1 MAHKIE
7 IVESIIEKRK
17 KQPGA
22 LVAILQ
28 DIQEIYNYLPK
39 ETLEAVAAKMNIPL
53 IDVCG
58 TATFY
63 KAFSLTPRGKHV
75 VTVCLGTAC
84 HVRGGPWIVEE
95 LERKLEICPGETT
108 KDGLFT
114 LETVNCLG
122 ACALGPIMVIDGEYY
137 GQMTIKKVSEILTK
151 YEYVSPEEASPDI
164 SEEYAV
170 GLKVSERSRNA

>member
-1 MAHKIE
+1 MADEMKKVE
-7 IVESIIEKRK
+7 KIVERRRK
-17 KQPGA
+17 EPGA
-22 LVAILQ
+22 LVSILQ
-28 DIQEIYNYLPK
+28 DIQEIYNYLPR
-39 ETLEAVAAKMNIPL
+39 ETLEAVAEKMGLPL

-63 KAFSLTPRGKHV
+63 KAFSLKPRGKHI

-84 HVRGGPWIVEE
+84 HVRGGPWIAEE
-95 LERKLEICPGETT
+95 LERKLDVCPGDTT

-122 ACALGPIMVIDGEYY
+122 ACALGPIMVVDGEYY
-137 GQMTIKKVSEILTK
+137 GQMTIKKVGEILPK
-151 YEYVSPEEASPDI
+151 YGYVPPEDVSPDT

-170 GLKVSERSRNA
+170 GLKVSEGS

>member
-1 MAHKIE
+1 MAEEMAQIE
-7 IVESIIEKRK
+7 KIIERRRK
-17 KQPGA
+17 HAGA
-22 LVAILQ
+22 LVSILQ

-39 ETLEAVAAKMNIPL
+39 ETLEIVSEKMGIPL

-63 KAFSLTPRGKHV
+63 KAFSLTPRGEHI
-75 VTVCLGTAC
+75 VTVCMGTAC

-95 LERKLEICPGETT
+95 LERKLNVCPGDTT

-122 ACALGPIMVIDGEYY
+122 ACALGPIIVVDGEYY
-137 GQMTIKKVSEILTK
+137 GQMTIKKVGEILPK
-151 YEYVSPEEASPDI
+151 YGYAPPDDMSGDVSED
-164 SEEYAV
+164 YAV
-170 GLKVSERSRNA
+170 GLKVSERSTHA